1 MHRGS
6 SSANP
11 LKIEEQDAEEVV
23 NLVPGKD
30 LPVNDEFFA
39 LLTVY
44 ADITSTQPLLM
55 YTKDVTRYT
64 TGRMQC

>member
-30 LPVNDEFFA
+30 LPGD
-39 LLTVY
+39 
-44 ADITSTQPLLM
+44 
-55 YTKDVTRYT
+55 
-64 TGRMQC
+64 G